1 MSEVGLGVV
10 VAIGAVRA
18 LDLKVSLRPFPCG
31 WVKYVKGKVKDYR
44 TINTWTEERYF
55 GFRTEVEGKTFI
67 SHFDN
72 YWSICCSL
80 YINECQDANVL
91 SSRLHIGN

>member
-18 LDLKVSLRPFPCG
+18 LDLKVRG
-31 WVKYVKGKVKDYR
+31 R
-44 TINTWTEERYF
+44 
-55 GFRTEVEGKTFI
+55 FRTEVEGKTFI
-67 SHFDN
+67 SHFDY

-80 YINECQDANVL
+80 LNICCSKLNLCFGKLKN
-91 SSRLHIGN
+91 

>member
-18 LDLKVSLRPFPCG
+18 LDLKVSLRPFACG
-31 WVKYVKGKVKDYR
+31 RVAYSDHR
-44 TINTWTEERYF
+44 TINTRTEERYY

-67 SHFDN
+67 SHFDY

-80 YINECQDANVL
+80 LNICCFKLNL
-91 SSRLHIGN
+91 